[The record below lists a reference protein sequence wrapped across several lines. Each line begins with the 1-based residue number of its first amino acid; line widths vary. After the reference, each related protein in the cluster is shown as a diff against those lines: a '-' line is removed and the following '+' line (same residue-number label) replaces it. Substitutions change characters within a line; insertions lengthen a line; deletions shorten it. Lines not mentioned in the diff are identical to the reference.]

1 MYHWGARPQ
10 PVSQLSTVTPDGGLT
25 RLHHPARPVHALW
38 GVHYQ
43 EWGEGGPVIALHPLA
58 LESTV
63 FQGLGQALAGRGLRT
78 LAADLPGFGKTPA
91 PDGPLTMAALAEP
104 VLELAR
110 CLERPPLL
118 LGLSMGGRVALE
130 VALTEPEAVRGVVL
144 VAPFLPLRRWR
155 RAHGVM
161 RRFDPSWGERI
172 RLERIWP
179 LLRVAMERLERMPS
193 LEHDWLARAS
203 VRVVYYSSCPATR
216 VAFLSAMREMA
227 LDPADGPRG
236 TWTRLAQLAVPATFL
251 WAGRDALVPRA
262 HADRAAEVLPSAHQ
276 IEIPCSGH
284 FVSGKHF
291 RCMQHAMMLAVE
303 HTLWAAEHTLAEGA
317 AGRTLAPCLADAP
330 EAEPVVE
337 PVSGGI
343 A

>member
-1 MYHWGARPQ
+1 MALQ
-10 PVSQLSTVTPDGGLT
+10 PVRTVHPTSCM
-25 RLHHPARPVHALW
+25 HH
-38 GVHYQ
+38 Q
-43 EWGEGGPVIALHPLA
+43 EWGQGDPLIALHPLA
-58 LESTV
+58 LESTA

-91 PDGPLTMAALAEP
+91 PEGPLTMQALAEP

-110 CLERPPLL
+110 SLERPPLL

-130 VALTEPEAVRGVVL
+130 VALAEPELVRGVVM

-155 RAHGVM
+155 RAHRVM
-161 RRFDPSWGERI
+161 RSIDPSWGERL
-172 RLERIWP
+172 RLEKIWP
-179 LLRVAMERLERMPS
+179 LLRAAVERVERIPS

-227 LDPADGPRG
+227 LDPAHGPQG
-236 TWTRLAQLAVPATFL
+236 TWTRLAQLAVPTTFL
-251 WAGRDALVPRA
+251 WAGRDALVPRT
-262 HADRAAEVLPSAHQ
+262 HADRVADVLPAARQ

-284 FVSGKHF
+284 FVSGEHF
-291 RCMQHAMMLAVE
+291 RCMQHAMLLAVE
-303 HTLWAAEHTLAEGA
+303 HTLEAAEHTPAEGA
-317 AGRTLAPCLADAP
+317 ARRTLAPCLAGVP
-330 EAEPVVE
+330 EAEPVAE
-337 PVSGGI
+337 PVRGGS